1 MPKYFPL
8 VRTKVKTVTVTVGD
22 TGAVN
27 SETLRYDLPE
37 VAPVEVDSVNTE
49 VTISE
54 STGAPIEQSVLAIL
68 LPASEAEPVQVE
80 DVTGTE
86 VFLGTNEPQ
95 PPQEDSIAAV
105 IQALTDESLAPTDVI
120 GIETTI
126 SESDLS
132 AVEDVT
138 GTVASFVV
146 QDSESTATDEIS
158 IKAGVKE
165 NSLAGTDPSRLEVD
179 VSFLWPNLLV
189 SGTGFTETENM
200 LDKSNATFASC
211 SSSSSG
217 AVGSGGTE
225 ETTVCDFEVSV
236 LDPELDD
243 LTIDFVEISWEVSAA
258 TTGVQTS
265 AGQCIIDYQYSINNS
280 TWVTF
285 FAQTAQTA
293 STSSLV
299 ITGDIG
305 GDWQLIKDIKF
316 RAVGEV
322 RSGTGVLSVTTS
334 ALWNYAKIRILAS
347 KDY

>member
-8 VRTKVKTVTVTVGD
+8 VRTKVKTVTVGD
-22 TGAVN
+22 TGTVN

-37 VAPVEVDSVNTE
+37 VVPVEADSVNTVFA
-49 VTISE
+49 VTE
-54 STGAPIEQSVLAIL
+54 LTKAAVEQSVLAVL
-68 LPASEAEPVQVE
+68 LPALEIEKAQIE
-80 DVTGTE
+80 DVTGTDVLLGANE
-86 VFLGTNEPQ
+86 VQ
-95 PPQEDSIAAV
+95 PLEDDTVAAV
-105 IQALTDESLAPTDVI
+105 IETLTDRSLASTETV
-120 GIETTI
+120 GIETTTLD
-126 SESDLS
+126 SSLS

-138 GTVASFVV
+138 GTVASLVV
-146 QDSESTATDEIS
+146 QDNESTAVDKIS
-158 IKAGVKE
+158 VKAGVKE
-165 NSLAGTDPSRLEVD
+165 NSPAGNDPSRLEVD
-179 VSFLWPNLLV
+179 VSFLWPNSVV
-189 SGTGFTETENM
+189 SETGFTNSQNM

-225 ETTVCDFEVSV
+225 ESTVCDFEVSV
-236 LDPELDD
+236 LDTELDD
-243 LTIDFVEISWEVSAA
+243 LTIDFVELSWAISA
-258 TTGVQTS
+258 TTTGIQTS
-265 AGQCIIDYQYSINNS
+265 AGQCIIDYQYSINNG

-299 ITGDIG
+299 VTGEIEG
-305 GDWQLIKDIKF
+305 NWQLIKDIKF